1 MKKIIILG
9 IVLTL
14 VLSVLSGCGSN
25 GTQGNKDSKSI
36 TASGSSALQPLVQ
49 KIADLYNIKNPDIS
63 IIVSGGGSGEGLK
76 NVLNGISDIG
86 NSDVAAAEKLAATD
100 AATLLDNKVC
110 VVGVGVVVNNE
121 VASLISGVTKDQLKD
136 IFSGKI
142 KNWKEI
148 EGPNLPIVIINRPAS
163 SGTKALFVK
172 WGLDGQKSIDGDQ
185 SLQTDDSNAL
195 VETIYK
201 TKGSIGYL
209 AIPYILSNL
218 EKVVPLYIDEV
229 EASNENIYNNTYPI
243 WGYEHMY
250 TKGTPGSTVQ
260 KFLDFILSDSVET
273 QIEEMGYGAIRKLSP
288 AAAKSR

>member
-25 GTQGNKDSKSI
+25 GKKENKDSKSFTI
-36 TASGSSALQPLVQ
+36 SGSSDLQPLVQ
-49 KIADLYNIKNPDIS
+49 EIANLYNYKNTDIT
-63 IIVSGGGSGEGLK
+63 ITVSGGGSEEGLK

-86 NSDVAAAEKLAATD
+86 NSEVAAEEKLSAAD

-110 VVGVGVVVNNE
+110 VVGIGVVVNSE
-121 VASLISGVTKDQLKD
+121 VASLISGVKKAQLKD
-136 IFSGKI
+136 IFTGKI

-163 SGTKALFVK
+163 SGTKAVFEK
-172 WGLDGQKSIDGDQ
+172 WGLDGQKSIDGDK

-195 VETIYK
+195 VESIYK
-201 TKGSIGYL
+201 NKGSIGYL
-209 AIPYILSNL
+209 AYPSILNNL
-218 EKVVPLYIDEV
+218 EKVVPLYIDDI
-229 EASNENIYNNTYPI
+229 ALSNETIYDNTYPI

-250 TKGTPGSTVQ
+250 TKGTPGTTVQ
-260 KFLDFILSDSVET
+260 RFLDFILSDSVET
-273 QIEEMGYGAIRKLSP
+273 QIEDMGYGAIRKLNSK
-288 AAAKSR
+288 AAKSR